1 MPQLTPEGDRI
12 SVHGLYSEDVSNFV
26 MEDLMRLMLM
36 YMDVKLLEDYYLRNI
51 FIMDM
56 KDLSVTHVMKTPP
69 ALMKKYILFITIQIH
84 GSDYTKLYNDVPRH
98 LLPTELGGESGSIK
112 EHYEQFQD
120 SIKSHH
126 EWFMATENL
135 KADESKR
142 PKGQVSCNEMF
153 GIEGSFRNLEV
164 D

>member
-69 ALMKKYILFITIQIH
+69 ALMKKYILFITKGH
-84 GSDYTKLYNDVPRH
+84 KAR
-98 LLPTELGGESGSIK
+98 
-112 EHYEQFQD
+112 
-120 SIKSHH
+120 IKSIH
-126 EWFMATENL
+126 FINAPAFVDLVMVL
-135 KADESKR
+135 IKPLLSK
-142 PKGQVSCNEMF
+142 KIVSRVSTIMYRTRELTIF
-153 GIEGSFRNLEV
+153 YS
-164 D
+164 